1 MFHMATGHGARFY
14 QSTLVLL
21 STYFCLSPIACFA
34 QAVDLPANSIPTTIS
49 PADANPPAGNLP
61 PDYFKKIE
69 GRVVKSL
76 VSMGQIQRDSDR
88 LSKDI
93 NDLSK
98 FLQDSMIDVSY
109 PVLLPSVSTN
119 PVTLAEPNFK
129 IYSGHFP
136 EARTKYVVSAVTS
149 LGSLI
154 AVVEEDMNSM
164 EIPPDRADAIKPLLA
179 DAHEVM
185 DSVKADYAVLYSQIA
200 SGGAIDAEVM
210 AGKLID
216 MKRYLSTIDQDLAA
230 IFRIVNLKNATPQTV
245 QAIVGLK
252 LFSRDAHW
260 LGIIAQYVGDSAKQ
274 LSPLA
279 AYVENAEDQ
288 GWMVMGPSMK
298 QYSQIDRSPYAKAQV
313 TELNKRLSQLSE
325 YITAVNSDLQS
336 LKDKDPSIVTDVD
349 GIAAVVDDVSSRY
362 QQIQDTLAK
371 PPAKDLGSVIYDQA
385 QAMTDDMKQV
395 EKLEHEL
402 ADKLLGGNS
411 IF

>member
-1 MFHMATGHGARFY
+1 MVTGHGARFY

-34 QAVDLPANSIPTTIS
+34 QAVDLPANSIPTTIA
-49 PADANPPAGNLP
+49 PADANQPEGHLP
-61 PDYFKKIE
+61 PDFFKRME

-98 FLQDSMIDVSY
+98 FLQDSMIDVAY
-109 PVLLPSVSTN
+109 PVLLPAVGTN
-119 PVTLAEPNFK
+119 PVTLATPDFK
-129 IYSGHFP
+129 VYSGHFP
-136 EARTKYVVSAVTS
+136 EARSKYVVSAVTS
-149 LGSLI
+149 MGSLI

-179 DAHEVM
+179 DAQEVM
-185 DSVKADYAVLYSQIA
+185 DNVKSDYAVLYGQIA

-216 MKRYLSTIDQDLAA
+216 MKRYLATIDQDLAA

-260 LGIIAQYVGDSAKQ
+260 LGIIAQYLGDSAKQ

-279 AYVENAEDQ
+279 AYVEDAEDQ

-298 QYSQIDRSPYAKAQV
+298 QYSQIERSPYAKAQV
-313 TELNKRLSQLSE
+313 VELNKRLSQLSE

-336 LKDKDPSIVTDVD
+336 LKSKDPSIASDVD
-349 GIAAVVDDVSSRY
+349 DIGAVVSDVASRY
-362 QQIQDTLAK
+362 EQIQGTLKA

-385 QAMTDDMKQV
+385 QAMVADMKQV
-395 EKLEHEL
+395 EKLEHQL
-402 ADKLLGGNS
+402 ADKLLGS
-411 IF
+411 SSVF